1 MAAKATPAR
10 RGGTTG
16 ARKGLTD
23 VAVKGID
30 LADAGSAEVLPID
43 KINVDPDYQRELRH
57 ELVERIRSE
66 WDIVKAGPILVSQ
79 RKNGSLWCVDGQHR
93 MTGAKLAGEEEIF
106 AHVVHGL
113 TKRQE
118 AELRYARNERRA
130 DSMFEKFRTRLVM
143 GDQKAERMV
152 EICHQ
157 FGTSIN
163 TATNMHTGINAI
175 NAVETLYDLDYGVT
189 LAKVFKA
196 LSDAYGPDS
205 LSGRTVSV
213 AMLKSVAWFLDRHVE
228 RKEANY
234 KEYTSRLG
242 AVGIDDID
250 RKARSHKAA
259 LGGSLWINYYRA
271 MVELWNFRRQE
282 SKKLDWK
289 ISGSITS
296 LGGDQKSG
304 NAGWGTK

>member
-1 MAAKATPAR
+1 MAARRATA
-10 RGGTTG
+10 
-16 ARKGLTD
+16 ASNAKKGLTD
-23 VAVKGID
+23 LAVKGINLD
-30 LADAGSAEVLPID
+30 DAGSAEVLPID

-57 ELVERIRSE
+57 DLVERIRSQ

-113 TKRQE
+113 TKKQE

-143 GDQKAERMV
+143 GDEKAHRMV
-152 EICHQ
+152 EIAHQ
-157 FGTSIN
+157 HGTAIN
-163 TATNMHTGINAI
+163 TSTNMHSGINAI
-175 NAVETLYDLDYGVT
+175 NAVETLYDLDYGAT
-189 LAKVFKA
+189 LSKVFKA
-196 LSDAYGPDS
+196 LTDAYGPDQ
-205 LSGRTVSV
+205 LFGRTTSV
-213 AMLKSVAWFLDRHVE
+213 AMLKSVAWFLDRHVD

-234 KEYTSRLG
+234 KEFTSRLG

-289 ISGSITS
+289 VSGSITS
-296 LGGDQKSG
+296 LGDDQKKG
-304 NAGWGTK
+304 GWGA